1 MPTAATSAPNRSEGG
16 QPSTLPWAQVI
27 ILGTCMVATGATEL
41 TYSSFMPTFWSDF
54 LTSSALIGIIMG
66 IDNLLALTLLPY
78 FGARSDR
85 TQTRWGR
92 RKPFVMLGLAFAM
105 LGLIGIPLGRTLGG
119 IPMFLAS
126 LVLFLGISMYRGT
139 ALALVSDSV
148 PRPLLG
154 KAYGLVTFIMSIAAP
169 VGLMVSQML
178 YARSPSYTFVFG
190 TGATLL
196 SMIVL
201 TLLFKEPPLPAL
213 DAVEH
218 TPQSIT
224 SALRAM
230 IKLRDRSTILVLLI
244 IFTFYVSFNSFFTW
258 LPAHTAARFNIS
270 IDAATTPTMVM
281 GLTSL
286 LFMLPASFLSTRFS
300 RHKMLMLGFSGL
312 VVTCLCLHIIP
323 TTIREM
329 LPFMVVFGL
338 SMMIIMLNA
347 YPLIVERAT
356 VANVGTFTG
365 LYFLCDGLGGTIGPF
380 LSGAIFDLLGSRNA
394 LFLILAPCFGLAL
407 LLTLWLGNQ
416 ASDQPG
422 ATMQAQPGLELHG

>member
-1 MPTAATSAPNRSEGG
+1 MRTAAPSAPNTSEGG
-16 QPSTLPWAQVI
+16 QRSTLPWAQLI
-27 ILGTCMVATGATEL
+27 ILGTCMIANGAVEL

-66 IDNLLALTLLPY
+66 IDNFLALTLLPY

-92 RKPFVMLGLAFAM
+92 RKPFVILGLAFAM

-119 IPMFLAS
+119 LPMFLAS

-154 KAYGLVTFIMSIAAP
+154 KAYGIVTFIMSIAAP
-169 VGLMVSQML
+169 LGLMVSQKL
-178 YARSPSYTFVFG
+178 YARSPNYTFLFATV
-190 TGATLL
+190 ATLMA
-196 SMIVL
+196 MIVMA
-201 TLLFKEPPLPAL
+201 LLFKEPPLPSV

-230 IKLRDRSTILVLLI
+230 IRLRDRSTIVILLI

-258 LPAHTAARFNIS
+258 LPAHTAARFNVS

-286 LFMLPASFLSTRFS
+286 LFMLPATFLTTRFS
-300 RHKMLMLGFSGL
+300 RQKMLLLGFSGL
-312 VVTCLCLHIIP
+312 VVTCLCLHLIP
-323 TTIREM
+323 TTITEM

-338 SMMIIMLNA
+338 CMMIIMLNA

-365 LYFLCDGLGGTIGPF
+365 LYFLCDGLGGTVGPF

-407 LLTLWLGNQ
+407 LLTLWLNNQ
-416 ASDQPG
+416 ARDQPG
-422 ATMQAQPGLELHG
+422 AAIPAQPGLELNG